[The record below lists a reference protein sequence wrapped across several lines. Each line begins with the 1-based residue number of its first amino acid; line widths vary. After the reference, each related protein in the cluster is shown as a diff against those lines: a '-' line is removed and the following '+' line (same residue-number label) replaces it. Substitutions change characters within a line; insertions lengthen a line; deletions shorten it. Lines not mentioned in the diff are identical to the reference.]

1 MKKLLVCFS
10 FFFLL
15 LFAVSSSFSQD
26 IGVQSEIVL
35 TSAIEKVT
43 VYSDRAVVER
53 SAAFDMNAGT
63 HSYVFDNL
71 PELVK
76 SDSLQLKGEG
86 PAVQEDLIFRTKYFA
101 DIPDDRIKAI
111 QNQRDDVDSKA
122 QAISDNLNRLN
133 SEIEYLKKIMDKVT
147 FGKEGQTTVELNPE
161 KWQQMVKYHSDRLA
175 AIDLERREL
184 EKEQKS
190 IKAELARIDQELG
203 KLISGRQKKKN
214 QAVAVLSSAKGG
226 KVVLDLSYTVTGP
239 SWKPTYDVRVD
250 SEKKAVQIS
259 YNATISQNSG
269 EDWNGVQLSLST
281 ARAEIGGAQPD
292 LTPWYLSLYSPQG
305 SSGSGEEFTLEEIT
319 VTAQKSGGGSDRSY
333 SAPKKEMKP
342 IAAPGA
348 SAQATIT
355 AVVFNVEGKAN
366 IASDTLQH
374 RVYITGLN
382 LPGSFQYSTAP
393 KLSMFAYLK
402 ANVANESA
410 FPFLAGASK
419 VFLDGNFVSD
429 SSVPATSPGEKFS
442 VFLGVDESIKVE
454 YKLAK
459 KTEDESGIFEKKNR
473 FVYLFETKVTNT
485 KKTDVEL
492 VLWDQLPMSGDKDIT
507 VKPIEPKYTK
517 DSDKLK
523 KTNQDIFQWFLN
535 LKPGEIIKIP
545 LSFSVEFPQ
554 DMNIYGLSF

>member
-1 MKKLLVCFS
+1 MKILFVCFS
-10 FFFLL
+10 FFFLSI
-15 LFAVSSSFSQD
+15 FVVSSSFSQD
-26 IGVQSEIVL
+26 IGVQSEIALSSV
-35 TSAIEKVT
+35 IEKVT

-53 SAAFDMNAGT
+53 NATFDMNAGT
-63 HSYVFDNL
+63 YSYVFDNL
-71 PELVK
+71 PELVN
-76 SDSLQLKGEG
+76 SDSLQLKGAG

-101 DIPDDRIKAI
+101 DIPDDRIKAL
-111 QNQRDDVDSKA
+111 QNQRGDVDSKG

-175 AIDLERREL
+175 AIDQERRGL

-203 KLISGRQKKKN
+203 KLIAGRQKKKN

-226 KVVLDLSYTVTGP
+226 KVVLNLSYTVTGP
-239 SWKPTYDVRVD
+239 SWKPSYDIRVD
-250 SEKKAVQIS
+250 SEKKSVQIS

-292 LTPWYLSLYSPQG
+292 LEPWYLSLNYG
-305 SSGSGEEFTLEEIT
+305 NDNEFVLEEIT
-319 VTAQKSGGGSDRSY
+319 VTSEKRDGGSARSY
-333 SAPKKEMKP
+333 SAPKEEMAP

-348 SAQATIT
+348 SAQAGAT

-374 RVYITGLN
+374 RVSITDLN
-382 LPGSFQYSTAP
+382 LPGTFQYSTAP
-393 KLSMFAYLK
+393 KLSMYAYLK
-402 ANVANESA
+402 ANVTNESA

-429 SSVPATSPGEKFS
+429 SNVPATSPGEKFS

-473 FVYLFETKVTNT
+473 FVYLFETQVINT

-535 LKPGEIIKIP
+535 LKPGETIKIP
-545 LSFSVEFPQ
+545 LSFSVEFPL
-554 DMNIYGLSF
+554 DANINGLSF

>member
-1 MKKLLVCFS
+1 MKKLVVCFS
-10 FFFLL
+10 FFFPL
-15 LFAVSSSFSQD
+15 LFVVASSFSQD

-35 TSAIEKVT
+35 SPVIEKVT

-53 SAAFDMNAGT
+53 SATFDINAGT
-63 HSYVFDNL
+63 YSYVFDNL
-71 PELVK
+71 PELVNAQ
-76 SDSLQLKGEG
+76 SLQLKGAG
-86 PAVQEDLIFRTKYFA
+86 PAIQEDLIFRTKYFA
-101 DIPDDRIKAI
+101 DIPDDRIKAL
-111 QNQRDDVDSKA
+111 QNQRDDVDSQA

-161 KWQQMVKYHSDRLA
+161 KWQQMVNYHRDRLA
-175 AIDLERREL
+175 AIDKERRNL

-190 IKAELARIDQELG
+190 IKAELSRIDQELG
-203 KLISGRQKKKN
+203 KLTAGRQKKKN
-214 QAVAVLSSAKGG
+214 QAVAVLSSSKSG
-226 KVVLDLSYTVTGP
+226 KVVLNLSYTVLGP
-239 SWKPTYDVRVD
+239 SWKPSYDIRVD
-250 SEKKAVQIS
+250 SEKKVVQIS

-292 LTPWYLSLYSPQG
+292 LTPWYLSLYSPQVP
-305 SSGSGEEFTLEEIT
+305 SGSANEFTLEETT
-319 VTAQKSGGGSDRSY
+319 VTARKGPARDY
-333 SAPKKEMKP
+333 EPEEEMKP

-348 SAQATIT
+348 DAQAGAT

-374 RVYITGLN
+374 RVYITGVS

-402 ANVANESA
+402 ANVTNESA
-410 FPFLAGASK
+410 FPFLAGTSK

-442 VFLGVDESIKVE
+442 IFLGVDESIKVE
-454 YKLAK
+454 YKLVK

-473 FVYLFETKVTNT
+473 LVYLFESRVTNT
-485 KKTDVEL
+485 KKSDVEL
-492 VLWDQLPMSGDKDIT
+492 VLWDQFPMSADKDIT
-507 VKPIEPKYTK
+507 IKPIEPKYTN

-523 KTNQDIFQWFLN
+523 KTNQDFFEWFLN
-535 LKPGEIIKIP
+535 LKPGETIKIP
-545 LSFSVEFPQ
+545 LSFSVEFPL
-554 DMNIYGLSF
+554 DANINGLSF